1 MIDVVDDVVLR
12 FRAKNAASQF
22 KGSRDLIN
30 ECGQQQEL
38 GEHAKG
44 EEFKGRR
51 GRKKGKTL
59 PISKLDTRGGDVET
73 ERWGRGRTCCDTEAT
88 SQSNTYCLVVRHS
101 CKHSPSHND

>member
-59 PISKLDTRGGDVET
+59 LSQHPDLVFKKLLLILSMHLLVKKAYRKPK
-73 ERWGRGRTCCDTEAT
+73 WL
-88 SQSNTYCLVVRHS
+88 CLKVR
-101 CKHSPSHND
+101 KEKL